1 MITLLG
7 FDFGTRKIGVA
18 VGQSVTAT
26 ATALT
31 TLTTIGGKP
40 DWPRIAQL
48 IDEWQPAAL
57 IVGLPYEMTDQEAEL
72 APRVKRFAR
81 QLQGRYHLPVHMAD
95 ERLTTREAWDRLGKA
110 AHRDAWR
117 LDALAAKLILETWL
131 SEAQEGIVQARDRAC
146 SSGVRNHKSSPK

>member
-18 VGQSVTAT
+18 VGQTVTAT

-31 TLTTIGGKP
+31 TLTTIGGNP
-40 DWPRIAQL
+40 DWPRITQL

-57 IVGLPYEMTDQEAEL
+57 IVGLPYEMTDQEADF
-72 APRVKRFAR
+72 APKVKRFAR

-95 ERLTTREAWDRLGKA
+95 ERLTTREAWNSMGKA
-110 AHRDAWR
+110 AHRDPWR

-131 SEAQEGIVQARDRAC
+131 SEAQEGVLKALDRECNGGIGGRKGA
-146 SSGVRNHKSSPK
+146 PI